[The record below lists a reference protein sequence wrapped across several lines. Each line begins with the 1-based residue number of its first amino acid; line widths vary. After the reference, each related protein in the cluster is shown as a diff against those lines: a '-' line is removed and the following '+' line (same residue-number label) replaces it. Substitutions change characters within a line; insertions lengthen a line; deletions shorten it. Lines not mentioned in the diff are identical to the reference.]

1 MGVLGEMFPGRKI
14 TDEAGEAGEGEPPF
28 RLGPI
33 DLDNNTVV
41 VVQRGTDAEPPVTP
55 TVETAVRSVDYDAD
69 RKYQTGPTGPP
80 QG

>member
-14 TDEAGEAGEGEPPF
+14 TDEAGEDGQGEPF

-33 DLDNNTVV
+33 DLDNNVV
-41 VVQRGTDAEPPVTP
+41 VVHRGAEEPAIEA
-55 TVETAVRSVDYDAD
+55 VETGVREVDFDED
-69 RKYQTGPTGPP
+69 RHFQTGPSGPP

>member
-14 TDEAGEAGEGEPPF
+14 TDEAGEAGDGEPF

-33 DLDNNTVV
+33 DLDNNVV
-41 VVQRGTDAEPPVTP
+41 VVHRGDGAEPPTTP
-55 TVETAVRSVDYDAD
+55 AVDTAVRSVDFESD
-69 RKYQTGPTGPP
+69 RTFQTGPAGPP

>member
-14 TDEAGEAGEGEPPF
+14 TDEAGEDGQGEPF

-33 DLDNNTVV
+33 DLDNNVV
-41 VVQRGTDAEPPVTP
+41 VVHRGEDTEPAVD
-55 TVETAVRSVDYDAD
+55 TAVRAVDFEPD
-69 RKYQTGPTGPP
+69 RPFRTGPSGPP